1 MSLKNEVKR
10 NYGPAIRLAIISML
24 LCGLVFPLVVTGFAQ
39 VLLRDQAN
47 GSLAHLNGSNGRA
60 VGSYLVAQN
69 FSQPFFFHSRN
80 VTLSASGVDPDIT
93 LQDALSQITRV
104 STATNITQSNLSSLV
119 NQNIE
124 RTSFVFGDEYVNVLR
139 LNLALIQANQLT
151 YQKLQPNLFSVVTTI

>member
-1 MSLKNEVKR
+1 MSIKNEVKR

-39 VLLRDQAN
+39 FLLHDQAN
-47 GSLAHLNGSNGRA
+47 GSLAHLNGSNGRTI
-60 VGSYLVAQN
+60 GSYIVAQN

-93 LQDALSQITRV
+93 LQDALSQIPRI
-104 STATNITQSNLSSLV
+104 SAATNITQSNLSNLV
-119 NQNIE
+119 SQNTE

-139 LNLALIQANQLT
+139 LNLALIQNFQTAYCSTPPLS
-151 YQKLQPNLFSVVTTI
+151 YCE